1 MTHHLSV
8 FSAFAFAWIA
18 LLAAPSA
25 VTPQTTTEKM
35 EQKVK
40 SVAREV
46 KTDVT
51 DSWVTAKTKI
61 ALYADERVKGRQ
73 VSVETVNGT
82 VMLRGKVDSDEA
94 RTAAASIAEGVEHVK
109 AVKNDLQVVAARDLQ
124 ATDISDKDI
133 TRQINERFS
142 KTTQLTKIDVR
153 ADGGVVLLTGSVPTI
168 GASARASELAR
179 GVSGVRAVKNEL
191 TYAPAERDHSSLS
204 GSRGQVFAMQQALKD
219 KGFDPG
225 PIDGIEGPRTVSA
238 LKDYQK
244 SEQVTMTGKL
254 DAATAAKLGVSG
266 PADKKRQAP

>member
-1 MTHHLSV
+1 MHHLKV
-8 FSAFAFAWIA
+8 LSAFSFAWIVF
-18 LLAAPSA
+18 LAAPPPVA
-25 VTPQTTTEKM
+25 PQTTTEKLQ
-35 EQKVK
+35 QKART
-40 SVAREV
+40 VAREV

-61 ALYADERVKGRQ
+61 ALYADERVKGRE

-82 VMLRGKVDSDEA
+82 VVLRGKVESDGA

-109 AVKNDLQVVAARDLQ
+109 AVKNDLQVVAVGDRQ
-124 ATDISDKDI
+124 ATDISDKEI
-133 TRQINERFS
+133 TRQINDRLS
-142 KTTQLTKIDVR
+142 KTNQLTKIDVR

-179 GVSGVRAVKNEL
+179 SVSGVRAVKNEL
-191 TYAPAERDHSSLS
+191 TYAQRDHSSLS
-204 GSRGQVFAMQQALKD
+204 ESYGQMVAMQQALKD

-225 PIDGIEGPRTVSA
+225 PIDGIGGPRTLSA
-238 LKDYQK
+238 LKNYQK

-266 PADKKRQAP
+266 PKDKKRQAP